1 MKDRDNKSIYFDK
14 CSDLDQDS
22 KEALALFINMPD
34 VIIDKIAKETG
45 NSIEVSRNIYANCL
59 GLNKECKQLV
69 LNWINGIKDN
79 YTFDGVSIQDIMDR
93 EKYTY
98 IEAVFRM
105 DQLMS
110 DPKAV
115 EIFKKDMLKRR

>member
-1 MKDRDNKSIYFDK
+1 MKDRDNRSIYFDR
-14 CSDLDQDS
+14 CSDIDHDS

-59 GLNKECKQLV
+59 GLNKECKRLV
-69 LNWINGIKDN
+69 LNWINGIKEN
-79 YTFDGVSIQDIMDR
+79 YVFDGISMQNIMDC
-93 EKYTY
+93 ENYTY

-105 DQLMS
+105 AQLMS

-115 EIFKKDMLKRR
+115 EIFKKDMFKRR